1 MGPIDFDL
9 MVFSLREVIK
19 NAALFFVSCV
29 TPAFMLLEIEFF
41 PLILL
46 NLVPPFD
53 SCGRIFCPKKDR
65 PDNFFSLNLLLVI
78 AAESFKVGI
87 PCNLHFKRQRP
98 SAEKM
103 LLSHEVI
110 TQ

>member
-1 MGPIDFDL
+1 MKPSNDSFYKADFFIRVRVGPIDFDL

-53 SCGRIFCPKKDR
+53 SCGRIFCPKKD
-65 PDNFFSLNLLLVI
+65 
-78 AAESFKVGI
+78 
-87 PCNLHFKRQRP
+87 
-98 SAEKM
+98 
-103 LLSHEVI
+103 
-110 TQ
+110 T